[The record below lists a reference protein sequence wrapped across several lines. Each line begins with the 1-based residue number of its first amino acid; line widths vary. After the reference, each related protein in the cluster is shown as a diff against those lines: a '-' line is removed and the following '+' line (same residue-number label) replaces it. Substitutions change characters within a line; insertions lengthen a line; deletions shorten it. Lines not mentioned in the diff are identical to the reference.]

1 MGAGTRTGL
10 LPCLTGPVWRN
21 CRWSLLLLDTQVREA
36 TGPNS
41 KNSPF
46 YEELLKAQ
54 EAAQAGNKGL
64 WTKVCA
70 ACSSAG
76 WAV

>member
-1 MGAGTRTGL
+1 
-10 LPCLTGPVWRN
+10 
-21 CRWSLLLLDTQVREA
+21 VREA

-46 YEELLKAQ
+46 YEDLLKAQ

-64 WTKVCA
+64 WTKV
-70 ACSSAG
+70 G
-76 WAV
+76 V

>member
-1 MGAGTRTGL
+1 MTHFDVF
-10 LPCLTGPVWRN
+10 CI
-21 CRWSLLLLDTQVREA
+21 LLLLLVAQVRES

-54 EAAQAGNKGL
+54 EAAQAGNRGL
-64 WTKVCA
+64 WTKV
-70 ACSSAG
+70 
-76 WAV
+76 